1 MKKRKYLL
9 DYYQNNNIY
18 QSIVRDQ
25 YLIKMID
32 KINQSKSRAEILILT
47 FQNFTFNIDDI
58 ECLIRRNFSID
69 VNGVLARH
77 SK

>member
-9 DYYQNNNIY
+9 YYYQNNNIY